1 MSKFLKRRES
11 VVKLGIKVKDLGFG
25 LKKKKEIKED
35 YEEEEQ
41 IEENIYRVTASI
53 EEESKKIKSIN
64 KRRVT
69 GFY

>member
-25 LKKKKEIKED
+25 LKKKEIKED